1 MGGPGIVE
9 IACSL
14 VLGARYNYWFHCL
27 QATLISSGVTVVNV
41 LLMMMNVMVL
51 MTVLMVA
58 MKMAVMVSIP
68 SPPSLHLYVC
78 SHTHGILDVIL
89 AFNLSSFSH
98 SYQML
103 TWGQLLVALLLRF
116 SSVWRVPSSSVL
128 SSAVAL
134 VAVLQSLE
142 VPPADDIP
150 LEHSLPSLLLLQ
162 LP

>member
-27 QATLISSGVTVVNV
+27 QATLMSSSVTVVNV
-41 LLMMMNVMVL
+41 LMILMNVMVL
-51 MTVLMVA
+51 MTVLMVV

-78 SHTHGILDVIL
+78 SHTHGVLDVIL
-89 AFNLSSFSH
+89 AFNLSF

-103 TWGQLLVALLLRF
+103 TWGQLLVALLLQF

-128 SSAVAL
+128 SSAVVL

-142 VPPADDIP
+142 VPPANDIP
-150 LEHSLPSLLLLQ
+150 PEHSLLSLLLLQ